1 MSALFTHAD
10 MYRMADED
18 SDPANA
24 DQMRKYAAMC
34 AVRTELADRLIG
46 YSSALVIASIFG
58 CSLVIEYGEI
68 AARWLS

>member
-1 MSALFTHAD
+1 MIVISQSD

-24 DQMRKYAAMC
+24 GQMRKYAAMC

-46 YSSALVIASIFG
+46 YASALVIAVIFG